1 MSDTLDFLDILAST
15 LHDTK
20 NSLGMI
26 SSTLAEIAAQQQ
38 EQGDSLSREFSV
50 MQYEIKRL
58 NHNQIRLLSLYK
70 AHRSQFVINRD
81 YHCVSECIEE
91 VVMQN
96 EPILLAKGIDSELDC
111 PGELFWTFDRSL
123 VGGIVDSV
131 LNNTFR
137 YTRDKV
143 RVSAA
148 EAGGYL
154 VLKVEDNG
162 DGYPEAMLIGSR
174 EETLRKKAI
183 DFNTGSMGLGLYFA
197 QLVARSH
204 RKGDTGGYITLG
216 NGGALGGGV
225 FSLYI
230 P

>member
-1 MSDTLDFLDILAST
+1 MKESMDFLDVLAST

-26 SSTLAEIAAQQQ
+26 SNALAEIAAQY
-38 EQGDSLSREFSV
+38 EEEERELPREFGV

-70 AHRSQFVINRD
+70 AERSQFVINED
-81 YHCVSECIEE
+81 YHCVGECIEE
-91 VVMQN
+91 VVWQN
-96 EPILLAKGIDSELDC
+96 EAILQAKGIESELDC
-111 PGELFWTFDRSL
+111 PPTLFWTFDRSL
-123 VGGIVDSV
+123 VGGILDSV
-131 LNNTFR
+131 LNNAFR
-137 YTRDKV
+137 YTRERV

-148 EAGGYL
+148 EVEGRL
-154 VLKVEDNG
+154 VLRVEDNG
-162 DGYPEAMLIGSR
+162 EGYPETMLISGR
-174 EETLRKKAI
+174 EDALQKKAV

-204 RKGDTGGYITLG
+204 RKGESEGYITLA
-216 NGGALGGGV
+216 NGGALGGGI
-225 FSLYI
+225 FSLHL

>member
-1 MSDTLDFLDILAST
+1 VSDTLDFLDILAST
-15 LHDTK
+15 LHDSK

-26 SSTLAEIAAQQQ
+26 SSTLAEIAAQL
-38 EQGDSLSREFSV
+38 EGQGDSLSREFSV
-50 MQYEIKRL
+50 VQYEIKRL
-58 NHNQIRLLSLYK
+58 NHNQMRLLSLYK

-81 YHCVSECIEE
+81 YHCVSECLEE

-96 EPILLAKGIDSELDC
+96 EPILVAKGIESEVDC
-111 PGELFWTFDRSL
+111 PETLFWTFDRGL
-123 VGGIVDSV
+123 IGGILDSV
-131 LNNTFR
+131 LSNTFR
-137 YTRDKV
+137 YTKDRV

-148 EAGGYL
+148 AEGAYL
-154 VLKVEDNG
+154 VLRVEDNG
-162 DGYPEAMLIGSR
+162 AGYPEAMLIGSPD
-174 EETLRKKAI
+174 ETLQKKAV

-204 RKGDTGGYITLG
+204 TKGNGRGYITLG

>member
-1 MSDTLDFLDILAST
+1 
-15 LHDTK
+15 
-20 NSLGMI
+20 
-26 SSTLAEIAAQQQ
+26 
-38 EQGDSLSREFSV
+38 
-50 MQYEIKRL
+50 
-58 NHNQIRLLSLYK
+58 
-70 AHRSQFVINRD
+70 
-81 YHCVSECIEE
+81 
-91 VVMQN
+91 MQN
-96 EPILLAKGIDSELDC
+96 EPILVARGIESGVDYPET
-111 PGELFWTFDRSL
+111 LFWTFDRGL

-137 YTRDKV
+137 YTRDRV
-143 RVSAA
+143 LVSAA
-148 EAGGYL
+148 QEGGYL

-162 DGYPEAMLIGSR
+162 AGYPEAMLIGSPD
-174 EETLRKKAI
+174 ETLQKRAV

-204 RKGDTGGYITLG
+204 TKGNGRGYITLG

>member
-1 MSDTLDFLDILAST
+1 MDFLDILAST

-26 SSTLAEIAAQQQ
+26 SNTLAEIAAQQQ
-38 EQGDSLSREFSV
+38 EQGDPLSREFSV

-70 AHRSQFVINRD
+70 AQRSQFVIDRD
-81 YHCVSECIEE
+81 YHCVGECIEE
-91 VVMQN
+91 VVLQN
-96 EPILLAKGIDSELDC
+96 EPILLSKGIESELDC
-111 PGELFWTFDRSL
+111 PGSLFWTFDRNL
-123 VGGIVDSV
+123 VAGILDSV

-137 YTRDKV
+137 YTKDRV

-148 EAGGYL
+148 EEGGYL
-154 VLKVEDNG
+154 LLKVEDNG
-162 DGYPEAMLIGSR
+162 AGYPESMLISGR
-174 EETLRKKAI
+174 DGTLQKKAV

-197 QLVARSH
+197 RLVAKSH
-204 RKGDTGGYITLG
+204 RKGDREGYIALG